1 MQINYYM
8 AHGEHPCFYQ
18 FHLASRH
25 FQAACASS
33 STINELS
40 LQHILSPN
48 SDKQTPSLLERA
60 THLTLAALECS
71 PVGLLVAFIDNF
83 LFNIDPQKPSLIP
96 SEFAPSPPHKRLL
109 PMIGDVSAS
118 KLQDV
123 IASAPQFHGY
133 SFGKDLSVKLTDLYI
148 RPANLFFEA
157 LGLKT
162 TMPGSGKLFKFMK
175 PLDQVRD
182 FIETA
187 PNEKVISITAKGKQS
202 KVEGKG
208 VVNLEDY
215 LGNNT
220 YRLSIGEIKEMLQ
233 SQKVYVSPLISKKFY
248 LALKQAMDKD
258 EMCIL
263 PGHDHHPVT
272 LGALSKSAEHPSVQ
286 ECLNSASKNPS
297 AYGFVNNGKMLS
309 FEALSSLTIYQIG
322 AMIVKTEDYHSFV
335 QDGYEI
341 SERNVGDKDQIHLIS
356 ACGIRGFFRSQHIK
370 GNSNHEIDMLI
381 MKETLKTAMHSIGDG
396 GYFVLPAIGM
406 GVWRGTP
413 EVYWTSFFDA
423 VAQSKIDLS
432 KILVSPGHQTTRNG
446 KYRGYQGE
454 EFGLMLRDYQK
465 RFPDNKNLARVENLY
480 SKKTDVL
487 LCAKK
492 LKLQFP
498 DKIVGLLNA
507 SDPDVTLGYHVGEYV
522 NNISHP
528 STTEENYGAAGSSCL
543 NFEKMTR
550 VLQNGARVIQMI

>member
-8 AHGEHPCFYQ
+8 AHGERPCFYQ

-33 STINELS
+33 SKVNELS
-40 LQHILSPN
+40 LHHVLSPN
-48 SDKQTPSLLERA
+48 NKEEAPSLLERA
-60 THLTLAALECS
+60 AHLTFAALECS
-71 PVGLLVAFIDNF
+71 FIGLIVAFFDHLF
-83 LFNIDPQKPSLIP
+83 FNIDPQKPSLLP
-96 SEFAPSPPHKRLL
+96 SEFAPSPPHKRLI
-109 PMIGDVSAS
+109 PMIGDVATS
-118 KLQDV
+118 KLHDV
-123 IASAPQFHGY
+123 IESTPQFHGY

-162 TMPGSGKLFKFMK
+162 TMPGSGELFKFMK

-202 KVEGKG
+202 KVAGKG
-208 VVNLEDY
+208 IVNLEDY

-233 SQKVYVSPLISKKFY
+233 SQKVHISPLIPKKFY
-248 LALKQAMDKD
+248 LALKEAMDKD

-263 PGHDHHPVT
+263 PGHDRHPVT
-272 LGALSKSAEHPSVQ
+272 LDDLSTSAKYPNVQ
-286 ECLNSASKNPS
+286 ACLNSASKTPC

-322 AMIVKTEDYHSFV
+322 AMIVKTEDYRSFV

-370 GNSNHEIDMLI
+370 GNSNHEIDQLI

-413 EVYWTSFFDA
+413 EVYWASFFDA
-423 VAQSKIDLS
+423 VVESKVNLS
-432 KILVSPGHQTTRNG
+432 KILVSPGHQTTKNG

-454 EFGLMLRDYQK
+454 EFGLMLSDYQK
-465 RFPDNKNLARVENLY
+465 RFPHNENLARVEDLY

-487 LCAKK
+487 LLAKK

-498 DKIVGLLNA
+498 DKVVGLLNA

-528 STTEENYGAAGSSCL
+528 STTEENYGAAGSLCL
-543 NFEKMTR
+543 SFEKITR
-550 VLQNGARVIQMI
+550 ILHNTARVIQFI